1 MGLAVCDALKEFGVE
16 DAELKW
22 PNDIYLQGKKL
33 AGVLIEVEGQIGATA
48 HSVIGIGLNVCVP
61 DNQYDVGQPHSDLA
75 SYLGTIPD
83 RNALAAEI
91 IKSLGLI
98 YLNLPSRA
106 SGHFTAYWEALDLYA
121 DKRIVLQMGRSVSW
135 N

>member
-1 MGLAVCDALKEFGVE
+1 M
-16 DAELKW
+16 
-22 PNDIYLQGKKL
+22 
-33 AGVLIEVEGQIGATA
+33 
-48 HSVIGIGLNVCVP
+48 NVCVP

-91 IKSLGLI
+91 IKSLWS
-98 YLNLPSRA
+98 YLPKFTQQ
-106 SGHFTAYWEALDLYA
+106 GFGPFTAYWEALDLYA
-121 DKRIVLQMGRSVSW
+121 DKRIVLQMGEKRFSGIDRGVDASGALLVETQDGITRFHGGEVSLRG